1 MGRLVKKRV
10 FILIIFSQKIL
21 EIFRFTLTAN
31 VCRFKLRISQN
42 RKYADKMKTP
52 QSNSYG

>member
-10 FILIIFSQKIL
+10 FILVIFCQKIL
-21 EIFRFTLTAN
+21 ERLRVTLTAN

-42 RKYADKMKTP
+42 RKYADKMKTA

>member
-10 FILIIFSQKIL
+10 FILIIFSQNIL
-21 EIFRFTLTAN
+21 ERFRVTLTAN

-42 RKYADKMKTP
+42 RKYADKMKAA